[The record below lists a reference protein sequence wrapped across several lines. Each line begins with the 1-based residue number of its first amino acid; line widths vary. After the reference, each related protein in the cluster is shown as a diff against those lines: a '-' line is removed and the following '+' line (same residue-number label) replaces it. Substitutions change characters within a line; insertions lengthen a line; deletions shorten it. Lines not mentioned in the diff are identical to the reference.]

1 MKKSTSFLIDSISIK
16 IEPETK
22 AALKRMA
29 ENHKMSFSLFTRNI
43 LRGYAGTHKS
53 IL

>member
-22 AALKRMA
+22 AALKQMA
-29 ENHKMSFSLFTRNI
+29 ENEKMTFSLFTREI